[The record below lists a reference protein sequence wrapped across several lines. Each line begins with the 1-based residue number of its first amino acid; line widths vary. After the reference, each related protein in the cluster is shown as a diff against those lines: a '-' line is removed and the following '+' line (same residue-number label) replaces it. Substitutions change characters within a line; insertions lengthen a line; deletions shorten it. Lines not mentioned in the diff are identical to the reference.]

1 MNKTIISRIFTSIIA
16 ATMLALAFT
25 ACGKGGS
32 SNQSYNK
39 IDRKWTVPEGYN
51 ENDYDRLV
59 NFFETK
65 DEEGVKNGEKQ
76 KGIDNYSPN
85 DPEPWS
91 KLMFASVIKWVDVDG
106 EKRLQVLELAPK
118 DGMRFSGALDL
129 AGCSELVTLKCGTQN
144 ITSVDVRGCTALKT
158 LYIGGNHDITSID
171 LSTNK
176 ALKDFSCSCTSIT
189 ELDVSKNPELQ
200 TLSCG
205 ESYGDVKRNVLKS
218 INMSNNPNLKVLDC
232 ERASITKLDLTKLP
246 ALEEIRIDNLLI
258 TELDVSHNPALKKI
272 CCRSND
278 ISELDVSHNPELRRI
293 VCKGTNIKKLDVTNT
308 KVDYIECER
317 DCEVIGFNY
326 NGR

>member
-32 SNQSYNK
+32 SNQNYNK

-65 DEEGVKNGEKQ
+65 DADGVKNGEKQ

-85 DPEPWS
+85 EPEPWS

-106 EKRLQVLELAPK
+106 EKRLQVLELLPK
-118 DGMRFSGALDL
+118 DGMEFSGALDL
-129 AGCSELVTLKCGTQN
+129 AGCSELVTLRCNSQK

-158 LYIGGNHDITSID
+158 LHISSNYDIASID
-171 LSTNK
+171 LSTNI
-176 ALKDFSCSCTSIT
+176 ALKDLGCSCTSIT
-189 ELDVSKNPELQ
+189 ELDVSKNPELER
-200 TLSCG
+200 LSCG
-205 ESYGDVKRNVLKS
+205 QSYGDLERNVLKS
-218 INMSNNPNLKVLDC
+218 INMSNNPKLKLLDC
-232 ERASITKLDLTKLP
+232 ERASITKLDLSKLP
-246 ALEEIRIDNLLI
+246 ALEEIRIARLLI
-258 TELDVSHNPALKKI
+258 TELDVSHNPALKHI
-272 CCRSND
+272 NCRSND
-278 ISELDVSHNPELRRI
+278 ISELDVSHNPELRKI
-293 VCKGTNIKKLDVTNT
+293 YCKGTNIKKLDVTNT

-317 DCEVIGFNY
+317 DCEVIGFKY
-326 NGR
+326 N